1 MRRRVRPLTS
11 AATAYAV
18 LQLNGAA
25 CEIASDI
32 VAGFS
37 ESLPSLPSISFRRRE
52 SLAQAL
58 VQAYQR
64 GPEDDAIQPEL

>member
-1 MRRRVRPLTS
+1 MFPGD
-11 AATAYAV
+11 
-18 LQLNGAA
+18 GAA
-25 CEIASDI
+25 GEIARDI

-37 ESLPSLPSISFRRRE
+37 GGLPSLPAISFCRRE